1 MDATQTPRAP
11 LAGIRVTDFT
21 WAWAGPHA
29 TLLLAMLGAEVV
41 KIESRAR
48 LDHSRLRSITAGTI
62 QGGPDASPLFSD
74 LNLDKLSVSLDLRK
88 EESRQIVRRLVA
100 VSDVAIQNM
109 RPGVLDRLELGYEAL
124 RAVKPDLVMLSS
136 SAVGAE
142 GPERSYVGY
151 APTFAA
157 LSGIASITGYADL
170 PPVPLTG
177 SVDLRVGTMSAFAVL
192 AALQHRER
200 TGEGQHIDLSSTEV
214 MSSMMG
220 EAFLEYSMN
229 GRVPGR
235 VGNRD
240 DWMAPHGC
248 YPCRSEGEWITVAV
262 GSEAEWTALKAAIAD
277 PDLEDEAFA
286 DPLQRWRQ
294 QERLDAIVARWTR
307 RREPREAV
315 ATLQAAG
322 VPSAPLL
329 SGPGLANDPHA
340 LERGIFETVEH
351 PVIGERVVV
360 GAPWRFEGDGGVRV
374 RRPGPRIGQHNDYVL
389 GEILG
394 MPAAEIER
402 LASEG
407 VLH

>member
-1 MDATQTPRAP
+1 MEATPTASAP

-21 WAWAGPHA
+21 WAWAGPHG
-29 TLLLAMLGAEVV
+29 TLLLALLGAEVI

-48 LDHSRLRSITAGTI
+48 LDHSRMRSIAAGTI
-62 QGGPDASPLFSD
+62 QGGPDASPIFSD
-74 LNLDKLSVSLDLRK
+74 LNLNKLSLSLDLRK
-88 EESRQIVRRLVA
+88 EESRRIVRRLVA
-100 VSDVAIQNM
+100 VSDVAVQNM

-136 SAVGAE
+136 SAVGAK

-151 APTFAA
+151 APNFAA
-157 LSGIASITGYADL
+157 LSGIASITGYPDL
-170 PPVPLTG
+170 EPMPLTG

-192 AALQHRER
+192 AALHHRER

-229 GRVPGR
+229 DRVPGR

-240 DWMAPHGC
+240 GFMAPHGC
-248 YPCRSEGEWITVAV
+248 YPCKGEGEWITVAV
-262 GSEAEWTALKAAIAD
+262 GSEVEWTALKAAIGD

-286 DPLQRWRQ
+286 DPLERWQRQ
-294 QERLDAIVARWTR
+294 DHLDTIVERWTR
-307 RREPREAV
+307 RREPRDAV

-329 SGPGLANDPHA
+329 SGPDLLRDPHVR
-340 LERGIFETVEH
+340 ERGVFETVDH

-360 GAPWRFEGDGGVRV
+360 GAPWRFEGDGVGVHRH
-374 RRPGPRIGQHNDYVL
+374 GPLIGQHNDYVL

-402 LASEG
+402 LTREG